1 VSDDILEING
11 WTIYAHP
18 LFLDQL
24 EAMIETVE
32 KARKKDPTRHK
43 RKRATKL
50 LAAVL
55 KVAFEDIPSDPTRD
69 VYRQGSTLGEDYK
82 HWFRAKFLQQ
92 FRLFFRY
99 QQSADAKIIVLAWV
113 NDDSTLRA
121 YESANDAYAVFWKM
135 LDRGNPPDTWNE
147 LLSAAS
153 SGDSRRRLSRS
164 TRGR

>member
-1 VSDDILEING
+1 MSDDLLEING

-24 EAMIETVE
+24 EAMIESVE
-32 KARKKDPTRHK
+32 KARKKDPKQNKKK
-43 RKRATKL
+43 RVAKL

-55 KVAFEDIPSDPTRD
+55 KVAFDDIPGDPTRE
-69 VYRQGSTLGEDYK
+69 VYRQGGTLGGDYK

-99 QQSADAKIIVLAWV
+99 QQSAGAKIIVLVWV

-121 YESANDAYAVFWKM
+121 YDSAHDAYAAFRKM
-135 LDRGNPPDTWNE
+135 LDRGNPLDTWND
-147 LLSAAS
+147 LVAAAS
-153 SGDSRRRLSRS
+153 RSETKRRLSRA
-164 TRGR
+164 TRRR

>member
-1 VSDDILEING
+1 MSDDVLEING

-32 KARKKDPTRHK
+32 KARQRDPKGYK
-43 RKRATKL
+43 RRRAAKL

-55 KVAFEDIPSDPTRD
+55 KVAFEDIASDPTREG
-69 VYRQGSTLGEDYK
+69 YRQGGTLGDEYK

-92 FRLFFRY
+92 FRMFFRY

-121 YESANDAYAVFWKM
+121 YESADDAYAVFRKM
-135 LDRGNPPDTWNE
+135 LKRGNPPDTWKE
-147 LLSAAS
+147 LLAAAS
-153 SGDSRRRLSRS
+153 DPAAKRRLARS
-164 TRGR
+164 AVEG